1 MIRVHPTAPEPA
13 GGDADGGFTLIET
26 LVALILLGLVFIV
39 VMGSIVTATRITHD
53 NRARAEADK
62 YGRTL
67 AERIKGVEDDP
78 SSNPHY
84 AYKACA
90 IPADYSGLV
99 AAASD
104 GYRVVV
110 EKVEYWVRSSGS
122 TATDT
127 YTSSCMPNTSTTP
140 STDSGIQ
147 RITVRAEPPIR
158 AYRSG
163 ATVVRVVVI
172 KRDTRGDCHSS
183 VQPLGVQPCKP

>member
-1 MIRVHPTAPEPA
+1 MIRVHPTAPELA
-13 GGDADGGFTLIET
+13 GGDGEDGFTLIET
-26 LVALILLGLVFIV
+26 LIALILLGLVFIV

-53 NRARAEADK
+53 NRARADADK

-67 AERIKGVEDDP
+67 AERIKGYDDTP
-78 SSNPHY
+78 TPLHY
-84 AYKACA
+84 TYKACA
-90 IPADYSGLV
+90 TPADYSGLD

-122 TATDT
+122 TATDN
-127 YTSSCMPNTSTTP
+127 YTTSCTPNASTTP

-147 RITVRAEPPIR
+147 RITVRAEPPVR

-183 VQPLGVQPCKP
+183 VQPLGVQPC